1 MDNLI
6 LTGYGWTEYAV
17 AAAIALKGL
26 DGLAEVAGVS
36 KRRLPELLEA
46 TKGVRNV
53 CILGVA
59 LGGDEARLAAALKAL
74 RRRGVSVTWIS
85 AVAAS
90 ESQRRD
96 VLPFMKSVVDESV
109 ALPEVVGRTFGVDAA
124 PFLPY
129 AEDGGRVSAA
139 VRDYRELFE
148 AAQFFYRYYQDE
160 TVYAAAIRSLAAGVQ
175 PAAWGEDVRRVVE
188 HYRRYRGRELVGK
201 SPQIRTLQE
210 RVNRIALFPDARV
223 LILGESGTGKETVA
237 QQIHNKSPRGKE
249 PFYAFNCAS
258 VNPSLLESRFFG
270 HEKGAFTG
278 ADRATP
284 GLFELANGGTLFL
297 DEIGELPL
305 DAQGILLR
313 VLEGGRFMRV
323 GGGEERFADVR
334 LITATNRNLPARVRE
349 GKFRADLYQRLN
361 VVQLRIPALR
371 EHKEDIRDI
380 ADGWWLGHHHRH
392 LTEEQ
397 VAALMDYDYP
407 GNVRELLNLLD
418 RATVLGED
426 DFAALLAEHREMNA
440 GLAEGETVA
449 DCALPD
455 ELDAAVRRHVR
466 RVFDKYGQNLSRA
479 AQALKVA
486 RNTVKKYLPLV
497 LLCGLSAFAGTTIRS
512 KSDMRLWETVH
523 DRAAPLTWSWAEGA
537 DSATL
542 TFSNRVSR
550 TAWSCSVSRAPGKMR
565 GSCVQPAPTVGE
577 TVVDVTLVQKAGANE
592 IARET
597 TTLAYVAGAGGGP
610 ITVQANPGT
619 RTWTRVREPRVYA
632 VDPAWQGGEGES
644 GYDIAWPDLRGLM
657 LILK

>member
-1 MDNLI
+1 MENLI
-6 LTGYGWTEYAV
+6 LTGYGWTDYAV
-17 AAAIALKGL
+17 AAAVALKGL
-26 DGLAEVAGVS
+26 GGLADVAGVS
-36 KRRLPELLEA
+36 KRRLPEMLEA
-46 TKGVRNV
+46 PAKGVRRIF
-53 CILGVA
+53 ILGVA
-59 LGGDEARLAAALKAL
+59 LGGDEPRLAAALKAL
-74 RRRGVSVTWIS
+74 RRHGVAVTWIS

-90 ESQRRD
+90 ESQVQD
-96 VLPFMKSVVDESV
+96 VLPHLTAVVDETV
-109 ALPEVVGRTFGVDAA
+109 DLPVLVGRTFDVDVE
-124 PFLPY
+124 PFRPY
-129 AEDGGRVSAA
+129 AEEGGRVSAA

-160 TVYAAAIRSLAAGVQ
+160 KVYGAAITSLAAGVL
-175 PAAWGEDVRRVVE
+175 PAAWGEEVRRIVA

-237 QQIHNKSPRGKE
+237 QQIHNKSSRGKE

-278 ADRATP
+278 ADRASP

-313 VLEGGRFMRV
+313 VLEGGRFMRM
-323 GGGEERFADVR
+323 GGREEQFADVR

-380 ADGWWLGHHHRH
+380 ADGWWLGHHRRH
-392 LTEEQ
+392 LTAEQ
-397 VAALMDYDYP
+397 IAALMDYDYP

-418 RATVLGED
+418 RATVLSED

-440 GLAEGETVA
+440 GLVEGEMVA

-455 ELDAAVRRHVR
+455 ELDAVIRRHVR

-479 AQALKVA
+479 AQALMVA
-486 RNTVKKYLPLV
+486 RNTAKKYL
-497 LLCGLSAFAGTTIRS
+497 
-512 KSDMRLWETVH
+512 
-523 DRAAPLTWSWAEGA
+523 
-537 DSATL
+537 
-542 TFSNRVSR
+542 
-550 TAWSCSVSRAPGKMR
+550 
-565 GSCVQPAPTVGE
+565 
-577 TVVDVTLVQKAGANE
+577 
-592 IARET
+592 
-597 TTLAYVAGAGGGP
+597 
-610 ITVQANPGT
+610 
-619 RTWTRVREPRVYA
+619 
-632 VDPAWQGGEGES
+632 
-644 GYDIAWPDLRGLM
+644 
-657 LILK
+657 

>member
-17 AAAIALKGL
+17 AAAVALKGL
-26 DGLAEVAGVS
+26 GGLADVAGVS

-46 TKGVRNV
+46 TAKGVRKIY
-53 CILGVA
+53 ILGVA
-59 LGGDEARLAAALKAL
+59 LGGDEERLAAALKAL
-74 RRRGVSVTWIS
+74 HRRGVDVTWIS

-90 ESQRRD
+90 ESQQQE
-96 VLPFMKSVVDESV
+96 VLPLMKSVVDETVS
-109 ALPEVVGRTFGVDAA
+109 LPEVVGRTFDVDAA
-124 PFLPY
+124 PFMPY
-129 AEDGGRVSAA
+129 AEDGGRVSAV

-160 TVYAAAIRSLAAGVQ
+160 KAYGAAIRSLAAGVQ
-175 PAAWGEDVRRVVE
+175 PVAWGDDVRRIVA

-237 QQIHNKSPRGKE
+237 QQIHNKSPRARE

-278 ADRATP
+278 ADRAAP

-297 DEIGELPL
+297 DEIGEMPL

-313 VLEGGRFMRV
+313 VLEGGRFMRM
-323 GGGEERFADVR
+323 GGNEERYA
-334 LITATNRNLPARVRE
+334 
-349 GKFRADLYQRLN
+349 RADLYQRLN

-392 LTEEQ
+392 LTDEQ
-397 VAALMDYDYP
+397 IAALMDYDYP

-418 RATVLGED
+418 RATVLAED
-426 DFAALLAEHREMNA
+426 DFAALVAEHREMNA
-440 GLAEGETVA
+440 GLADGQA
-449 DCALPD
+449 AAGALPD
-455 ELDAAVRRHVR
+455 ELDAVIRWHVR
-466 RVFDKYGQNLSRA
+466 RVFDKCGQNLSRA

-486 RNTVKKYLPLV
+486 RNTAKKYL
-497 LLCGLSAFAGTTIRS
+497 
-512 KSDMRLWETVH
+512 
-523 DRAAPLTWSWAEGA
+523 
-537 DSATL
+537 
-542 TFSNRVSR
+542 
-550 TAWSCSVSRAPGKMR
+550 
-565 GSCVQPAPTVGE
+565 
-577 TVVDVTLVQKAGANE
+577 
-592 IARET
+592 
-597 TTLAYVAGAGGGP
+597 
-610 ITVQANPGT
+610 
-619 RTWTRVREPRVYA
+619 
-632 VDPAWQGGEGES
+632 
-644 GYDIAWPDLRGLM
+644 
-657 LILK
+657 

>member
-1 MDNLI
+1 MENLI

-26 DGLAEVAGVS
+26 GGLADVAGVS

-46 TKGVRNV
+46 TAKGVRDIY
-53 CILGVA
+53 ILGVA
-59 LGGDEARLAAALKAL
+59 LGGDEERLADALKAL
-74 RRRGVSVTWIS
+74 RRRGVAVTWIS

-90 ESQRRD
+90 ESQGRD
-96 VLPFMKSVVDESV
+96 VLPHLTAVVDETV
-109 ALPEVVGRTFGVDAA
+109 DLPVLVGRTFDVDVE
-124 PFLPY
+124 PFRPY
-129 AEDGGRVSAA
+129 TEEGGRVSAV

-160 TVYAAAIRSLAAGVQ
+160 KVYGAAITSLAAGVL
-175 PAAWGEDVRRVVE
+175 PAAWGEDVRRIVA

-210 RVNRIALFPDARV
+210 RVNRIALYPDARV

-237 QQIHNKSPRGKE
+237 QQIHNKSSRGKE

-278 ADRATP
+278 ADRASP

-313 VLEGGRFMRV
+313 VLEGGRFMRM
-323 GGGEERFADVR
+323 GGKEEYFADVR

-397 VAALMDYDYP
+397 IAALMDYDYP

-418 RATVLGED
+418 RATVLNVD
-426 DFAALLAEHREMNA
+426 NFAQLLAEHREMNA
-440 GLAEGETVA
+440 GLVDNQVV
-449 DCALPD
+449 DCGALPD
-455 ELDAAVRRHVR
+455 ELDAVIRWHVR
-466 RVFDKYGQNLSRA
+466 RMFDKYGQNLSRA

-486 RNTVKKYLPLV
+486 RNTAKKYL
-497 LLCGLSAFAGTTIRS
+497 
-512 KSDMRLWETVH
+512 
-523 DRAAPLTWSWAEGA
+523 
-537 DSATL
+537 
-542 TFSNRVSR
+542 
-550 TAWSCSVSRAPGKMR
+550 
-565 GSCVQPAPTVGE
+565 
-577 TVVDVTLVQKAGANE
+577 
-592 IARET
+592 
-597 TTLAYVAGAGGGP
+597 
-610 ITVQANPGT
+610 
-619 RTWTRVREPRVYA
+619 
-632 VDPAWQGGEGES
+632 
-644 GYDIAWPDLRGLM
+644 
-657 LILK
+657 